1 MKFFFNIH
9 VLVFTLLVFVLV
21 VSCADVETE
30 TSGYAALEISLDDVS
45 HRKAARS
52 KLAPSMTSSD
62 AVTILAVLMPA
73 VKCES
78 SSANSGS
85 EYSRALVGITS
96 QNVKLV
102 VPLDTQVKLCLY
114 FFRET
119 LSLNELGAGTTAPEG
134 FGESG
139 IFMIDSE
146 TTAKTVSVEFW
157 TTSYSTVT
165 LKISSISS
173 VGILTGSKGTVKL
186 KSTSGELMDNNSFT
200 ITSADN
206 GSKSVEFTNVVYN
219 SYSYD
224 VEIMGFIPADQAFLV
239 SSETETLDVKL
250 TPNYVDIDWLSFD
263 NMSIAQ
269 VGTSPYA
276 QANGTLVLNVPY
288 DLKDNVTQIISL
300 MQVMRIGGNTIVD
313 VTPPVDLSTWTKTEG
328 TDNVTDN
335 VTYTTLF
342 STASYLP
349 LIHGSN
355 ELQIVLTVNDESK
368 ILTIGTI
375 GYDACIDSDTMCL
388 TLSWGDGLPATD
400 DGQDPDLH
408 SYYFPDWTYNE
419 ETTNS
424 SFDNTSRGPRYWI
437 YNNDANKK
445 YTVTGDTVQVNGASE
460 DTDNETQVWATDG
473 QKVGN
478 GTYLFYVEDV
488 TDTDVQN
495 FKLVLSGPGLSDNIT
510 YGPYDFKDDDDNATT
525 EAVNPQAV
533 FFIQV
538 DNNSIVRSDNISVG
552 KNLDNVSSTGTF
564 TANASTEVF
573 TDTAHGHLDTQV
585 IRVSGA
591 TSLPT
596 GLLDNTDYYVRDK
609 TDDTF
614 KLALS
619 SGGTAVAI
627 SDTGSGTLTWTK
639 TLMQWTGSLQNSVV
653 IPP

>member
-9 VLVFTLLVFVLV
+9 VLVSTLLVFVLV

-45 HRKAARS
+45 YRKAAHS
-52 KLAPSMTSSD
+52 KLAPNFTHGSEHSMTSSD

-85 EYSRALVGITS
+85 EYSRALVDITT
-96 QNVKLV
+96 QNVKLLI
-102 VPLDTQVKLCLY
+102 PLDTQVKLCLY
-114 FFRET
+114 FYRET
-119 LSLNELGAGTTAPEG
+119 LSLNELGKGTSAPEG

-139 IFMIDSE
+139 IFSIDSE
-146 TTAKTVSVEFW
+146 TIAKTVSVEFW

-173 VGILTGSKGTVKL
+173 IGIFTGTKGTAKL
-186 KSTSGELMDNNSFT
+186 NSGSGVLTDNKSFT

-206 GSKSVEFTNVVYN
+206 GSKSVEFTNVVYD

-224 VEIMGFIPADQAFLV
+224 IEIMGFIPADQAFLV

-263 NMSIAQ
+263 NMSISQ

-276 QANGTLVLNVPY
+276 TASGTLVLNVPY

-300 MQVMRIGGNTIVD
+300 MQVKRITGNTIVD
-313 VTPPVDLSTWTKTEG
+313 VTPPVDLSIWTKTAES
-328 TDNVTDN
+328 TDN
-335 VTYTTLF
+335 VTYTTEFL
-342 STASYLP
+342 TASYLP

-368 ILTIGTI
+368 ILTMGTI
-375 GYDACIDSDTMCL
+375 GYDACIDSGTMCL
-388 TLSWGDGLPATD
+388 SLSWTDGL
-400 DGQDPDLH
+400 DPDLH

-419 ETTNS
+419 ETNS
-424 SFDNTSRGPRYWI
+424 GFDNSSRGPRYWV
-437 YNNDANKK
+437 YSNAANKK
-445 YTVTGDTVQVNGASE
+445 YSVTGDTIQPIDGTSPS
-460 DTDNETQVWATDG
+460 DNETQIWATHG

-488 TDTDVQN
+488 TDPDVQN
-495 FKLVLSGPGLSDNIT
+495 FQLVLSGPGLSDNIT
-510 YGPYDFKDDDDNATT
+510 YGPYDFKPGLDNSTAL
-525 EAVNPQAV
+525 NPQAV

-538 DNNSIVRSDNISVG
+538 ENNSIVRSDNVSVG
-552 KNLDNVSSTGTF
+552 DN
-564 TANASTEVF
+564 
-573 TDTAHGHLDTQV
+573 
-585 IRVSGA
+585 
-591 TSLPT
+591 
-596 GLLDNTDYYVRDK
+596 
-609 TDDTF
+609 
-614 KLALS
+614 LS
-619 SGGTAVAI
+619 S
-627 SDTGSGTLTWTK
+627 
-639 TLMQWTGSLQNSVV
+639 TLMQWTGDLQNSSVFGK
-653 IPP
+653 

>member
-1 MKFFFNIH
+1 MLKRKR
-9 VLVFTLLVFVLV
+9 
-21 VSCADVETE
+21 
-30 TSGYAALEISLDDVS
+30 AAMLHWKSAWTMCLIGKRHAQNWHQILRMDPNS
-45 HRKAARS
+45 
-52 KLAPSMTSSD
+52 SMTSSD

-85 EYSRALVGITS
+85 EYSRALVDITT

-114 FFRET
+114 FYRET
-119 LSLNELGAGTTAPEG
+119 LSLNELGKGTSAPEG

-139 IFMIDSE
+139 IFSIDSE
-146 TTAKTVSVEFW
+146 TIAKTVSVEFW

-173 VGILTGSKGTVKL
+173 IGFFTGSKGTAKL
-186 KSTSGELMDNNSFT
+186 NSGSGVLMDNKSFT

-206 GSKSVEFTNVVYN
+206 GSKSVEFTNVVYD

-224 VEIMGFIPADQAFLV
+224 IEIMGFIPADQAFLV

-263 NMSIAQ
+263 NMSISQ

-276 QANGTLVLNVPY
+276 TASGTLVLNVPY

-300 MQVMRIGGNTIVD
+300 MQVKRITGNTIVD
-313 VTPPVDLSTWTKTEG
+313 VTPPVDLSIWTKTAES
-328 TDNVTDN
+328 TDN
-335 VTYTTLF
+335 VTYTTEFL
-342 STASYLP
+342 TASYLP

-368 ILTIGTI
+368 ILTMGTI

-388 TLSWGDGLPATD
+388 SLSWTDGL
-400 DGQDPDLH
+400 DPDLH

-424 SFDNTSRGPRYWI
+424 SFDNSSRGPRYWV
-437 YNNDANKK
+437 YSNAANKK
-445 YTVTGDTVQVNGASE
+445 YSVTGDTIQPIDGNSPS
-460 DTDNETQVWATDG
+460 DNETQIWATHG

-510 YGPYDFKDDDDNATT
+510 YGPYDFKPMAL
-525 EAVNPQAV
+525 
-533 FFIQV
+533 I
-538 DNNSIVRSDNISVG
+538 
-552 KNLDNVSSTGTF
+552 
-564 TANASTEVF
+564 
-573 TDTAHGHLDTQV
+573 TQ
-585 IRVSGA
+585 
-591 TSLPT
+591 
-596 GLLDNTDYYVRDK
+596 LLR
-609 TDDTF
+609 
-614 KLALS
+614 
-619 SGGTAVAI
+619 
-627 SDTGSGTLTWTK
+627 
-639 TLMQWTGSLQNSVV
+639 
-653 IPP
+653 P

>member
-1 MKFFFNIH
+1 MKIFFNIN

-30 TSGYAALEISLDDVS
+30 TSGYAALEISLNDVS

-62 AVTILAVLMPA
+62 AGTILAVLMPA

-78 SSANSGS
+78 SSVNSGS

-119 LSLNELGAGTTAPEG
+119 LSLNESGAGTTAPEG

-139 IFMIDSE
+139 IFTIDSE
-146 TTAKTVSVEFW
+146 TTAKTISVEFW

-173 VGILTGSKGTVKL
+173 IGLITGSKGTAKL
-186 KSTSGELMDNNSFT
+186 KSSSGELMDNNSFT

-219 SYSYD
+219 TYSYD
-224 VEIMGFIPADQAFLV
+224 IEIIGFIPLDQAFLV
-239 SSETETLDVKL
+239 SRETETLDVKL

-269 VGTSPYA
+269 VDTSPYA
-276 QANGTLVLNVPY
+276 QASGTLVLNVPNE
-288 DLKDNVTQIISL
+288 LKDNVTQIISL
-300 MQVMRIGGNTIVD
+300 MQVMRVGGNTTVD
-313 VTPPVDLSTWTKTEG
+313 VTPPADLSSWTKTEG
-328 TDNVTDN
+328 TNN

-355 ELQIVLTVNDESK
+355 ELQTVLTVNAESK
-368 ILTIGTI
+368 IQTMGTV

-388 TLSWGDGLPATD
+388 TLSWTDGL
-400 DGQDPDLH
+400 DPDLH

-424 SFDNTSRGPRYWI
+424 SFDNSSRGERYWV
-437 YNNDANKK
+437 YSNAAFKK
-445 YTVTGDTVQVNGASE
+445 YSVTGDTIQFLDGTSPS
-460 DTDNETQVWATDG
+460 DNETQIWATHG

-488 TDTDVQN
+488 SEKDVQN
-495 FKLVLSGPGLSDNIT
+495 FKLVLSGPGLSDNLT
-510 YGPYDFKDDDDNATT
+510 YGPYDFKVDLDNSTT

-538 DNNSIVRSDNISVG
+538 DNNSIVRA
-552 KNLDNVSSTGTF
+552 DNVSVG
-564 TANASTEVF
+564 
-573 TDTAHGHLDTQV
+573 
-585 IRVSGA
+585 
-591 TSLPT
+591 
-596 GLLDNTDYYVRDK
+596 DN
-609 TDDTF
+609 
-614 KLALS
+614 LS
-619 SGGTAVAI
+619 S
-627 SDTGSGTLTWTK
+627 

-653 IPP
+653 K

>member
-1 MKFFFNIH
+1 MKLYINIH

-73 VKCES
+73 VQCES

-85 EYSRALVGITS
+85 EYSRGLVDITT

-139 IFMIDSE
+139 IFTIDSE
-146 TTAKTVSVEFW
+146 TTAKTISVEFW

-165 LKISSISS
+165 LKLSSISS
-173 VGILTGSKGTVKL
+173 IGFNTGSKGTAKL

-250 TPNYVDIDWLSFD
+250 TPNYVDIDWLSFE

-269 VGTSPYA
+269 VETSPYA
-276 QANGTLVLNVPY
+276 TASGTLVLNVPN

-300 MQVMRIGGNTIVD
+300 MQVKRIGGSTIVD
-313 VTPPVDLSTWTKTEG
+313 VTPPVALSAWTKTEEG
-328 TDNVTDN
+328 TEN

-342 STASYLP
+342 STASNLP

-355 ELQIVLTVNDESK
+355 ELQIVLTVNDETK
-368 ILTIGTI
+368 ILTMGTV

-388 TLSWGDGLPATD
+388 SLSWTDGL
-400 DGQDPDLH
+400 DPDLH

-419 ETTNS
+419 ETING
-424 SFDNTSRGPRYWI
+424 SFDNTARGQRYWI
-437 YNNDANKK
+437 YSNAAYKK
-445 YTVTGDTVQVNGASE
+445 YSATGETIHFIDGNSSS
-460 DTDNETQVWATDG
+460 DNETQVWATDS

-488 TDTDVQN
+488 SEIDVQN

-510 YGPYDFKDDDDNATT
+510 YGPYDFKEDGDNSTT

-552 KNLDNVSSTGTF
+552 DN
-564 TANASTEVF
+564 
-573 TDTAHGHLDTQV
+573 
-585 IRVSGA
+585 
-591 TSLPT
+591 
-596 GLLDNTDYYVRDK
+596 
-609 TDDTF
+609 
-614 KLALS
+614 LS
-619 SGGTAVAI
+619 S
-627 SDTGSGTLTWTK
+627 
-639 TLMQWTGSLQNSVV
+639 TLMQWTGSLQNSEVE
-653 IPP
+653 

>member
-1 MKFFFNIH
+1 MKIFFNIH

-85 EYSRALVGITS
+85 EYSRGLVDITT

-119 LSLNELGAGTTAPEG
+119 LSLNELGAGTTTPEG

-139 IFMIDSE
+139 IFTIDSE
-146 TTAKTVSVEFW
+146 TTAKTLSVEFW

-165 LKISSISS
+165 LKLSSISS
-173 VGILTGSKGTVKL
+173 TGFLTGSKGTVKL

-219 SYSYD
+219 TYSYD
-224 VEIMGFIPADQAFLV
+224 VEIMCFIPLDQAFLV
-239 SSETETLDVKL
+239 SRETETLDVKL
-250 TPNYVDIDWLSFD
+250 TPNYVDIDWLSFE

-269 VGTSPYA
+269 VETSPYA
-276 QANGTLVLNVPY
+276 TASGTLVLNVPI

-300 MQVMRIGGNTIVD
+300 MQVKRIGGSTIVD
-313 VTPPVDLSTWTKTEG
+313 VTPPADLATWTKTEG
-328 TDNVTDN
+328 TDN

-355 ELQIVLTVNDESK
+355 ELQTVLTVNAESK
-368 ILTIGTI
+368 IQTMGTV

-388 TLSWGDGLPATD
+388 TLSWTDGL
-400 DGQDPDLH
+400 DPDLH

-424 SFDNTSRGPRYWI
+424 SFDNSSRGQRYWV
-437 YNNDANKK
+437 YSNAAFKK
-445 YTVTGDTVQVNGASE
+445 YSATGDTIHFIDGNSSS
-460 DTDNETQVWATDG
+460 DNETQVWATHG

-488 TDTDVQN
+488 SETDVQN

-510 YGPYDFKDDDDNATT
+510 YGPYDFKDDDNDSTT
-525 EAVNPQAV
+525 EALNPQAV

-538 DNNSIVRSDNISVG
+538 ENNSIVRSDNVSVG
-552 KNLDNVSSTGTF
+552 DNLSSTLLT
-564 TANASTEVF
+564 TDNAS
-573 TDTAHGHLDTQV
+573 
-585 IRVSGA
+585 
-591 TSLPT
+591 
-596 GLLDNTDYYVRDK
+596 
-609 TDDTF
+609 
-614 KLALS
+614 
-619 SGGTAVAI
+619 
-627 SDTGSGTLTWTK
+627 
-639 TLMQWTGSLQNSVV
+639 LMQWTGELQNSVV
-653 IPP
+653 D

>member
-78 SSANSGS
+78 ISANSGS
-85 EYSRALVGITS
+85 EYSRGLVDITT

-119 LSLNELGAGTTAPEG
+119 LSLNELGAGTTVPEG

-139 IFMIDSE
+139 IFTIDSE

-165 LKISSISS
+165 FKISSISS
-173 VGILTGSKGTVKL
+173 VGFFTGSKGTAKL

-206 GSKSVEFTNVVYN
+206 GSKSVEFANVVYN

-224 VEIMGFIPADQAFLV
+224 IEIMGFIPANQAFLV
-239 SSETETLDVKL
+239 SSETETLDVEL

-263 NMSIAQ
+263 NMSITQ

-276 QANGTLVLNVPY
+276 QARGTLVLNVPN

-300 MQVMRIGGNTIVD
+300 MQVNRIGGNTIVD
-313 VTPPVDLSTWTKTEG
+313 VTPPVPLSNWTKTEG
-328 TDNVTDN
+328 TDNVT
-335 VTYTTLF
+335 YTTSFL
-342 STASYLP
+342 TASYLP

-368 ILTIGTI
+368 ILTLGYI

-388 TLSWGDGLPATD
+388 TLSWGDGLSGTD
-400 DGQDPDLH
+400 DGLDPDLH
-408 SYYFPDWTYNE
+408 SYYFPDWGHENE
-419 ETTNS
+419 TGAG
-424 SFDNTSRGPRYWI
+424 FDNTSRGPRYWI
-437 YNNDANKK
+437 YNNEANKN
-445 YTVTGDTVQVNGASE
+445 YSVTGDTIQVNGATVDS
-460 DTDNETQVWATDG
+460 DNETQVWATHG

-510 YGPYDFKDDDDNATT
+510 YGPYDFKDDRDNSTT

-538 DNNSIVRSDNISVG
+538 DNNSIVRSDNVSVG
-552 KNLDNVSSTGTF
+552 DN
-564 TANASTEVF
+564 
-573 TDTAHGHLDTQV
+573 
-585 IRVSGA
+585 
-591 TSLPT
+591 
-596 GLLDNTDYYVRDK
+596 
-609 TDDTF
+609 
-614 KLALS
+614 LS
-619 SGGTAVAI
+619 S
-627 SDTGSGTLTWTK
+627 

-653 IPP
+653 IPQ

>member
-9 VLVFTLLVFVLV
+9 VLVLTLLVFVLV

-52 KLAPSMTSSD
+52 KLAPNFTHGSGHSMTSSD
-62 AVTILAVLMPA
+62 AKTILAVLMPA

-78 SSANSGS
+78 SHQVPTI
-85 EYSRALVGITS
+85 YSRALVGITS

-102 VPLDTQVKLCLY
+102 VPLETQVKLCLY

-139 IFMIDSE
+139 IFTIDSE
-146 TTAKTVSVEFW
+146 TTAKTISVEFW

-165 LKISSISS
+165 LKLSSISS
-173 VGILTGSKGTVKL
+173 TGFLTGSKGTVKL

-250 TPNYVDIDWLSFD
+250 TPNYVDIDWLSFE

-276 QANGTLVLNVPY
+276 TASGTLVLNVPI

-300 MQVMRIGGNTIVD
+300 MQVKRIGGNTIVD
-313 VTPPVDLSTWTKTEG
+313 VTPPVALSAWTKTEEG
-328 TDNVTDN
+328 TEN

-342 STASYLP
+342 STASNLP

-355 ELQIVLTVNDESK
+355 ELQIVLTVNDETK
-368 ILTIGTI
+368 ILTMGTVD
-375 GYDACIDSDTMCL
+375 YDACIDSNTMCL
-388 TLSWGDGLPATD
+388 TLSWTDGL
-400 DGQDPDLH
+400 DPDLH

-419 ETTNS
+419 ETING
-424 SFDNTSRGPRYWI
+424 SFDNTTRGQRYWI
-437 YNNDANKK
+437 YSNAAYKK
-445 YTVTGDTVQVNGASE
+445 YSATGETIHFIDGNSP
-460 DTDNETQVWATDG
+460 TDNETQVWATDG

-488 TDTDVQN
+488 SETDVQN
-495 FKLVLSGPGLSDNIT
+495 FELVLSGPGLSENIT
-510 YGPYDFKDDDDNATT
+510 YGPYDFKDDANNSTT

-538 DNNSIVRSDNISVG
+538 ENNKIVRSDNVSVG
-552 KNLDNVSSTGTF
+552 KNLDNVSS
-564 TANASTEVF
+564 
-573 TDTAHGHLDTQV
+573 
-585 IRVSGA
+585 
-591 TSLPT
+591 
-596 GLLDNTDYYVRDK
+596 
-609 TDDTF
+609 
-614 KLALS
+614 
-619 SGGTAVAI
+619 
-627 SDTGSGTLTWTK
+627 

-653 IPP
+653 E

>member
-9 VLVFTLLVFVLV
+9 VLVLTLLVFVLV

-52 KLAPSMTSSD
+52 KLAPNFTHGSGHSMTSSD
-62 AVTILAVLMPA
+62 AKTILAVLMPA

-78 SSANSGS
+78 NHQVPTI
-85 EYSRALVGITS
+85 YSRALVGITS

-139 IFMIDSE
+139 IFTIDSE
-146 TTAKTVSVEFW
+146 TTAKSISVEFW

-165 LKISSISS
+165 LKLSSISS
-173 VGILTGSKGTVKL
+173 IGFNTGSKGTAIL

-224 VEIMGFIPADQAFLV
+224 VEIMGFIPVDQAFLV

-269 VGTSPYA
+269 VETSPYA
-276 QANGTLVLNVPY
+276 TASGTLVLNVPNE
-288 DLKDNVTQIISL
+288 LKDNVTQIISL
-300 MQVMRIGGNTIVD
+300 MQVMRIGGKTTVG
-313 VTPPVDLSTWTKTEG
+313 VTPQADLSSWTKTEG
-328 TDNVTDN
+328 TDN

-368 ILTIGTI
+368 IETMGKV
-375 GYDACIDSDTMCL
+375 GYDACIDSNTMCL
-388 TLSWGDGLPATD
+388 TLSWTDGL
-400 DGQDPDLH
+400 DPDLH
-408 SYYFPDWTYNE
+408 SYYFPEWTYNE
-419 ETTNS
+419 ETTNI
-424 SFDNTSRGPRYWI
+424 SFDNTLRGERYWV
-437 YNNDANKK
+437 YSNAAYTK
-445 YTVTGDTVQVNGASE
+445 YSATGETIHFIDGNSSS
-460 DTDNETQVWATDG
+460 DNETQVWATDS

-488 TDTDVQN
+488 SEIDVQN

-510 YGPYDFKDDDDNATT
+510 YGPYDFKEDGDNSTT

-538 DNNSIVRSDNISVG
+538 DNNTIVRLDNISVG
-552 KNLDNVSSTGTF
+552 DS
-564 TANASTEVF
+564 
-573 TDTAHGHLDTQV
+573 
-585 IRVSGA
+585 
-591 TSLPT
+591 
-596 GLLDNTDYYVRDK
+596 
-609 TDDTF
+609 
-614 KLALS
+614 LS
-619 SGGTAVAI
+619 S
-627 SDTGSGTLTWTK
+627 
-639 TLMQWTGSLQNSVV
+639 TLMQWTGSLQNSEVE
-653 IPP
+653 

>member
-30 TSGYAALEISLDDVS
+30 TSGYAALKINLDDVS
-45 HRKAARS
+45 YRKAAHS
-52 KLAPSMTSSD
+52 KLAPNFTHGSEHSMTSSD

-85 EYSRALVGITS
+85 EYSRALVDITT
-96 QNVKLV
+96 QNVKLLI
-102 VPLDTQVKLCLY
+102 PIDTQVKLCLY

-119 LSLNELGAGTTAPEG
+119 LSLNELGKGTSAPEG

-139 IFMIDSE
+139 IFSIDSE
-146 TTAKTVSVEFW
+146 TIAKTVSVEFW

-165 LKISSISS
+165 LNISSISS
-173 VGILTGSKGTVKL
+173 IGIFTGSKGTAKL
-186 KSTSGELMDNNSFT
+186 NSGSGVLTDNKSFT

-206 GSKSVEFTNVVYN
+206 GSKSVEFTNVVYD

-263 NMSIAQ
+263 NMSISQ

-276 QANGTLVLNVPY
+276 TASGTLVLNVPY

-300 MQVMRIGGNTIVD
+300 MQVKRITGNTIVD
-313 VTPPVDLSTWTKTEG
+313 VTPPVDLSIWTKTAES
-328 TDNVTDN
+328 TDN
-335 VTYTTLF
+335 VTYTTEFL
-342 STASYLP
+342 TASYLP

-355 ELQIVLTVNDESK
+355 ELQIVLTVNDETK
-368 ILTIGTI
+368 ILTLGTI

-388 TLSWGDGLPATD
+388 SLSWTDGLD
-400 DGQDPDLH
+400 LDLH
-408 SYYFPDWTYNE
+408 SYYFPNWTYNE
-419 ETTNS
+419 ETTNG
-424 SFDNTSRGPRYWI
+424 SFDNTSRGPRYWV
-437 YNNDANKK
+437 YSNAANKK
-445 YTVTGDTVQVNGASE
+445 YTVTGDTIQFIDGTSPS
-460 DTDNETQVWATDG
+460 DNETQIWATHG

-488 TDTDVQN
+488 TDPDVQN
-495 FKLVLSGPGLSDNIT
+495 FQLVLSGPGLSDNIT
-510 YGPYDFKDDDDNATT
+510 YGPYDFKPGLDNSTAL
-525 EAVNPQAV
+525 NPQAV

-538 DNNSIVRSDNISVG
+538 ENNSIVRSDNVSVG
-552 KNLDNVSSTGTF
+552 DN
-564 TANASTEVF
+564 
-573 TDTAHGHLDTQV
+573 
-585 IRVSGA
+585 
-591 TSLPT
+591 
-596 GLLDNTDYYVRDK
+596 
-609 TDDTF
+609 
-614 KLALS
+614 LS
-619 SGGTAVAI
+619 S
-627 SDTGSGTLTWTK
+627 
-639 TLMQWTGSLQNSVV
+639 TLMQWTGDLQNSSVFGK
-653 IPP
+653 

>member
-1 MKFFFNIH
+1 M
-9 VLVFTLLVFVLV
+9 
-21 VSCADVETE
+21 A
-30 TSGYAALEISLDDVS
+30 
-45 HRKAARS
+45 
-52 KLAPSMTSSD
+52 SSD
-62 AVTILAVLMPA
+62 AKTILAVLMPA

-139 IFMIDSE
+139 IFTIDSE
-146 TTAKTVSVEFW
+146 TTAKTISVEFW

-173 VGILTGSKGTVKL
+173 IGFITGSKGTAKL

-250 TPNYVDIDWLSFD
+250 TPNYVDIDWLSFE

-269 VGTSPYA
+269 VETSPYA
-276 QANGTLVLNVPY
+276 TASGTLVLNVPN

-300 MQVMRIGGNTIVD
+300 MQIKRIGGSTIVD
-313 VTPPVDLSTWTKTEG
+313 ATPPVDLTAWTKTEG
-328 TDNVTDN
+328 TDS

-368 ILTIGTI
+368 ILTMGTI

-388 TLSWGDGLPATD
+388 SLSWTDGL
-400 DGQDPDLH
+400 DPDLH

-419 ETTNS
+419 ETTNCS
-424 SFDNTSRGPRYWI
+424 YDNSSRGPRYWV
-437 YNNDANKK
+437 YSNAANKK
-445 YTVTGDTVQVNGASE
+445 YSYTGDTIQPIDGNSSS
-460 DTDNETQVWATDG
+460 DNETQVWATHG

-488 TDTDVQN
+488 SETDVQN
-495 FKLVLSGPGLSDNIT
+495 FKLVLSGPGLSDNLT
-510 YGPYDFKDDDDNATT
+510 YGPYDFKDDDNDSTT
-525 EAVNPQAV
+525 EALNPQAV

-538 DNNSIVRSDNISVG
+538 ENNSIVRSDNVSVG
-552 KNLDNVSSTGTF
+552 DNLSSTLLT
-564 TANASTEVF
+564 TDNAS
-573 TDTAHGHLDTQV
+573 
-585 IRVSGA
+585 
-591 TSLPT
+591 
-596 GLLDNTDYYVRDK
+596 
-609 TDDTF
+609 
-614 KLALS
+614 
-619 SGGTAVAI
+619 
-627 SDTGSGTLTWTK
+627 
-639 TLMQWTGSLQNSVV
+639 LMQWTGELQNSVV
-653 IPP
+653 D

>member
-1 MKFFFNIH
+1 MRFFFNIH
-9 VLVFTLLVFVLV
+9 VLVFTLLFFVLV

-30 TSGYAALEISLDDVS
+30 TSGYAALEISLNDVS
-45 HRKAARS
+45 HRKAERS

-62 AVTILAVLMPA
+62 AKTILAVLMPA

-139 IFMIDSE
+139 IFSIDSE
-146 TTAKTVSVEFW
+146 TTAKTISVEFW

-173 VGILTGSKGTVKL
+173 IGFFTGSKGTVKL
-186 KSTSGELMDNNSFT
+186 NSTSGELMDNNSFT

-224 VEIMGFIPADQAFLV
+224 VELIGFIPAEEAFLV
-239 SSETETLDVKL
+239 NSETETIDVKL

-276 QANGTLVLNVPY
+276 QVSGTLELNVPY

-300 MQVMRIGGNTIVD
+300 MQVNRIGGNTIVD
-313 VTPPVDLSTWTKTEG
+313 VTPPVALSNWTKTEG

-368 ILTIGTI
+368 IETIGTI
-375 GYDACIDSDTMCL
+375 DYDACIDSDTMCL
-388 TLSWGDGLPATD
+388 SLFWTDGL
-400 DGQDPDLH
+400 DPDLH

-419 ETTNS
+419 DLSVLTTDN
-424 SFDNTSRGPRYWI
+424 FDNASRGPRYWV
-437 YNNDANKK
+437 YSNAANKK
-445 YTVTGDTVQVNGASE
+445 YSVTGDTIHFIDGNSSS
-460 DTDNETQVWATDG
+460 DNETQIWATHG

-478 GTYLFYVEDV
+478 GTYLIYVEDV
-488 TDTDVQN
+488 SEIDVQN
-495 FKLVLSGPGLSDNIT
+495 FKLILSGPGLSDNIT
-510 YGPYDFKDDDDNATT
+510 YGPYDFKDDNDNSTT
-525 EAVNPQAV
+525 EALNPQAV

-538 DNNSIVRSDNISVG
+538 DNNSIVRSDNVSVG
-552 KNLDNVSSTGTF
+552 KNLDNVSS
-564 TANASTEVF
+564 A
-573 TDTAHGHLDTQV
+573 
-585 IRVSGA
+585 
-591 TSLPT
+591 
-596 GLLDNTDYYVRDK
+596 
-609 TDDTF
+609 
-614 KLALS
+614 
-619 SGGTAVAI
+619 
-627 SDTGSGTLTWTK
+627 
-639 TLMQWTGSLQNSVV
+639 LMQWTGDLQNSVV
-653 IPP
+653 DQ